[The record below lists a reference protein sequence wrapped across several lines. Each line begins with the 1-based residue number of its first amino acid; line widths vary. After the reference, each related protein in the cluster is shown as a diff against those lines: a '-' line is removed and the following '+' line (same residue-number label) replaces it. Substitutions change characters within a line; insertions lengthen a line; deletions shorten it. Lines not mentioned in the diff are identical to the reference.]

1 MPEIARVSIIL
12 FDLPLKKSVSD
23 AKVLT
28 GRQRALGSV
37 SVLAATI
44 ADSEGNEGLG
54 FSYCLRAGAAG
65 MFAHAR
71 ELAPELVGEDPS
83 DISRIWNKL
92 VWMGASVGRSGTAV
106 QAIAAFDTALW
117 DLKARRSGLPL
128 SKLLGSFRD
137 SVPCYNTSGGYL
149 QAPIEEVLDKADR
162 SLACGIGGVKIK
174 VGQPDRALDVR
185 RVEALRAHLGDSTP
199 IMVDANQQWDRAAA
213 ARMCD
218 ALDRLGLAWI
228 EEPLDAYDIE
238 GHARLSA
245 STLTPIGTGE
255 MLSSVAEHAA
265 YIERRA
271 LDLVMPDA
279 PRVGGI
285 TPFLRVAALADQAN
299 LPIAPH
305 FVMEIHIHLAACQ
318 PRETWVEH
326 FEWLEP
332 LFNERLEISGGRM
345 KVPSRPGLGLS
356 LSGESAAWIVQRFE
370 TGARP

>member
-1 MPEIARVSIIL
+1 MSEIANVSIVL
-12 FDLPLKKSVSD
+12 FDLPLRKSVSD

-28 GRQRALGSV
+28 GRQRALRSV
-37 SVLAATI
+37 SILAATI
-44 ADSEGNEGLG
+44 ADSEGNEGFG
-54 FSYCLRAGAAG
+54 FSYCLRAGAPA

-71 ELAPELVGEDPS
+71 ELAPELIGEDPA
-83 DISRIWNKL
+83 DIARIWSKL
-92 VWMGASVGRSGTAV
+92 VWMGASVGRSGAAV

-117 DLKARRSGLPL
+117 DLKARKAGLPL
-128 SKLLGSFRD
+128 SKLLGAFRD

-162 SLACGIGGVKIK
+162 SLASGIGGVKIK
-174 VGQPDRALDVR
+174 VGQPDLALDLR
-185 RVEALRAHLGDSTP
+185 RVETLRAHLGDSAP

-213 ARMCD
+213 ARMCG
-218 ALDRLGLAWI
+218 ALDSLGLAWI

-245 STLTPIGTGE
+245 STMTPIGSGE
-255 MLSSVAEHAA
+255 MLSSVGEHAA
-265 YIERRA
+265 FIEKRA

-345 KVPSRPGLGLS
+345 KVPTRPGLGLS
-356 LSGESAAWIVQRFE
+356 LSEENRGWVIQHFDV
-370 TGARP
+370 GARP